1 MAKKNVARMSGKKER
16 ERLSMYSELVDV
28 QDTLQNMQC
37 ALRLLTETFPACQHE
52 AKAFNPYAMR
62 AALEFI
68 GRGMV
73 NLECQIME
81 CLEGVEV

>member
-1 MAKKNVARMSGKKER
+1 MHDRALNLTGAMAFAAFWLAAWLYLVQTGGST
-16 ERLSMYSELVDV
+16 RLPRGAAWVCLGV
-28 QDTLQNMQC
+28 
-37 ALRLLTETFPACQHE
+37 LTV
-52 AKAFNPYAMR
+52 